1 MNAAQEI
8 YGEGRLKAE
17 LGVAANAS
25 PQELV
30 SAVKLQVD
38 AFSGGSAENRRRDHA
53 RAALA
58 ATVIVTKPHDHYG

>member
-25 PQELV
+25 PQEPV
-30 SAVKLQVD
+30 SATFCLLL
-38 AFSGGSAENRRRDHA
+38 SASF
-53 RAALA
+53 
-58 ATVIVTKPHDHYG
+58 